1 MLTNKTVFCLKKD
14 MVKPPKIEDWKLCYK
29 SNSSWALEQ
38 G

>member
-1 MLTNKTVFCLKKD
+1 MLTNKTVFCLKKA
-14 MVKPPKIEDWKLCYK
+14 MVKPQKTEDWKLYYK